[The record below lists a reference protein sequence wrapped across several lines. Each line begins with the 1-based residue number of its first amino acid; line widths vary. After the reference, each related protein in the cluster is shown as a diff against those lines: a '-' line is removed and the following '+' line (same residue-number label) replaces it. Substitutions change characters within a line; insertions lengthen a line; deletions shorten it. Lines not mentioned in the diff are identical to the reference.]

1 MKEGS
6 SPVAIA
12 LLLFL
17 IGPAEEYFW
26 RGYVQKTL
34 SGIKGKTAAMFI
46 TAAVYALVFVIMPIV

>member
-26 RGYVQKTL
+26 RGYV
-34 SGIKGKTAAMFI
+34 
-46 TAAVYALVFVIMPIV
+46 LVFVIMPIV

>member
-12 LLLFL
+12 LLLLFL

-26 RGYVQKTL
+26 RGYV
-34 SGIKGKTAAMFI
+34 
-46 TAAVYALVFVIMPIV
+46 LVFVIMPIV